1 MIENLPS
8 LTPDAA
14 RGART
19 MSRCHSRLE
28 AQRARLEAKARKP
41 GPKVIAAERLVLVGA
56 CFAYLV
62 SMVGNLLQIIDSR

>member
-1 MIENLPS
+1 MIENLAP
-8 LTPDAA
+8 LTPDAT

-19 MSRCHSRLE
+19 ISRCHGRLE
-28 AQRARLEAKARKP
+28 AHRARLEAKARKP

-62 SMVGNLLQIIDSR
+62 SMVGTLLQIIDLR